1 MVASVPQRPELAAYV
16 ERLTARP
23 ALQRA
28 QAKDQELAGGRG
40 GA

>member
-1 MVASVPQRPELAAYV
+1 VPQRPEVTAYV

-28 QAKDQELAGGRG
+28 QAKDEELAGRKG
-40 GA
+40 GG